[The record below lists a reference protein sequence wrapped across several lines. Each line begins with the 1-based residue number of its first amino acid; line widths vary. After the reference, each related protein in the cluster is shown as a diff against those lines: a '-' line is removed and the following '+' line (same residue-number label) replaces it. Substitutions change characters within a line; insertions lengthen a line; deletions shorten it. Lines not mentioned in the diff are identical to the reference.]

1 MNKVFKV
8 IWSEARNAYV
18 VVSEIAK
25 NHGSKSCSTKKLLTM
40 LIATGVMT
48 CASMAPAM
56 AANPAPDDLNVTIGK
71 GAHVSV
77 WNSVS
82 GQTISGDI
90 AVGPNAHAWNGEYTY
105 RNKYARIGSKEYLL
119 DFGQGGVVGAES
131 IFGVPYKYKVA
142 DGSKIAGSIAIG
154 KNTVARTGSVM
165 LGDHSYTGKLGDIE
179 INPANAMTY
188 NDGIYSTT
196 LGAGAY
202 NSGSL
207 AAVTGALSIA
217 SGSDTKNTGATIYG
231 SLNSIESATSSSS
244 YSGVASS
251 VLGFANKTQN
261 ANAALIWGTGN
272 EVTNSIEKVSI
283 DTNWNNVSVAEAQQ
297 KAIEAMQSSDYAGG
311 SVMAIGGGNKADY
324 AKYSQLTGVQN
335 KVTGT
340 AKDGAKY
347 DFVNGYQNTVTNASD
362 VTVIGIKNEV
372 TADGNKVIGDN
383 HKVIGKDNVIF
394 GSADA
399 DKVTETTVNNAVVLG
414 HNAKVTGEGG
424 VALGSGSVADR
435 ANAVSVGSKDAE
447 RQIIN
452 VKAGVKDT
460 DAVNVSQLKDVKAE
474 AGKHTQVKAGTNVGI
489 VPSETDGTHV
499 YTVNADGTT
508 VSGDSNVV
516 VTAGE
521 KDANNVTNYGVK
533 LNKDL
538 QGIESVSNGAAR
550 LALSGATGTA
560 GLINGKGAS
569 VFLMNDSTVINGVV
583 GIDKTGKISRVAN
596 GEVSS
601 TSTDAINGSQL
612 HQTNQNVAQNAA
624 DIATNKA
631 NIAQNAADIATN
643 KADIATNKAN
653 IEKNAAD
660 ITQNKADIAQN
671 KADIKNLDNR
681 VTDVEEVAKK
691 HTTVTKGD
699 NIVVSEDTNA
709 DGGKEY
715 KVALKNDITLAG
727 DAGDFVSISGSK
739 GTIWASG
746 SVAAGNVVMDGAT
759 ATVSGLSNKTTAY
772 DGFANGKGK
781 AATEEQLKEVA
792 TEAGKHSVVTE
803 GANITVTPEQAEDGR
818 MQYNVALKNDIKLA
832 GDNDYTYVNI
842 SGSKGSVW
850 ASSSVAAGNVIM
862 DGTTATVSGLGNT
875 TTAYDGFATTGKAAT
890 EEQLKEVATEA
901 GKHSKVV
908 NGNNTNVEETT
919 VDGQKVYKVNLNKDI
934 MLGDLTGKNVS
945 ISGTNGTI
953 ETTGYIATK
962 DRVYADKGAK
972 LADIDV
978 TGNKISNGASSI
990 VLDGSNVKV
999 NDKVTIDQNGN
1010 IAGVNSLQTNALNS
1024 KYNLSV
1030 GTMAENGI
1038 MPFFVNS
1045 TGDFYAAHNKF
1056 HVDKDGKVTA
1066 TAGEI
1071 GNVVLQNGVYYGHST
1086 LQDGSLLLT
1095 DDNGNHSYIDAK
1107 SAKLGKVTVAED
1119 GKISGVAAGAITAD
1133 STDAVNGSQ
1142 LHAVATEAGKHS
1154 KVVNGNNTN
1163 VEETTVDG
1171 QKVYKVNLNKDIMLG
1186 DLTGKNVSIS
1196 GTNGTI
1202 ETTGYIATKDRVYAD
1217 KGAKLADIDVTGN
1230 KISNGASSIVLDGSN
1245 VKVNDK
1251 VTIDQNGNIAGVNS
1265 LQTNALNS
1273 KYNLSVG
1280 TMAENGIMPFFV
1292 NSTGDFYAAHN
1303 KFHVDKDGKVTATAG
1318 EIGNVVLQNG
1328 VYTGHSALRDGELFV
1343 GDASGNYSQITT
1355 KGAKLGK
1362 VTVAEDGKISGVVA
1376 GAVTADSTDAVN
1388 GSQLHA
1394 VATEAGKHS
1403 KVVNGSNI
1411 NVEET
1416 DVDGQK
1422 IYKVNLNKD
1431 IMLGDL
1437 TGKYVNISGTNGTI
1451 ETTGYIATKD
1461 RVYADKGAKLADID
1475 VTGNKISNGA
1485 SSIVLDGS
1493 NVKVNDKVTIDQN
1506 GKISGV
1512 AAGEISKTSTD
1523 AINGSQLNQTNENVA
1538 QNKADIAQNKADIA
1552 QNKADIAQNKADI
1565 AQNKADIA
1573 TNKADIAQ
1581 NKADIAQNKT
1591 DIKNLDNRVTNVEE
1605 LAKKHTTVTAGDNI
1619 TVAETTNADGGKE
1632 YKVAL
1637 NKDISVDSVKAGD
1650 TTITD
1655 KGLEI
1660 KDGPSVTKD
1669 GINAGNKKITGVAK
1683 GEADTDAVNYGQLKE
1698 TNNHIDRVENQVVS
1712 NTNRINQLGSRVN
1725 KVGAGAAALA
1735 ALHPMDFDPDDK
1747 LTFSAGY
1754 GNYGGENAAAIGA
1767 YYRPDE
1773 KVMFSVGGTVGNG
1786 ENMVNAGVSFSL
1798 DRTNHVSNSR
1808 TAMAREILDLRAE
1821 VTELKAMVAKGG
1833 LGSIAEDKMKIFP
1846 DVAEN
1851 HWAYEYVGKLAAAG
1865 IIEGYP
1871 DGNFSGDRM
1880 MSRYEFA
1887 AMLYRAMQKGAQLDS
1902 KIINEF
1908 APEMGRIRVDRIS
1921 GEDGDRNKI
1930 ERVRVNAV
1938 KGERDHYG
1946 NKIAKAEAKA
1956 K

>member
-56 AANPAPDDLNVTIGK
+56 ADNPAPNDKNIAIGSGASTNTYNYNNVYGDKPIT
-71 GAHVSV
+71 
-77 WNSVS
+77 
-82 GQTISGDI
+82 GDI
-90 AVGPNAHAWNGEYTY
+90 AIGQKAYAWNGGYNEGQDIYIGTHEYY
-105 RNKYARIGSKEYLL
+105 M
-119 DFGQGGVVGAES
+119 DFGQGGIVLDHSTWRKA
-131 IFGVPYKYKVA
+131 YYKVV
-142 DGSKIAGSIAIG
+142 DGSKVAGSIAIG
-154 KNTVARTGSVM
+154 KNSVARTGSTI
-165 LGDHSYTGKLGDIE
+165 LGDH
-179 INPANAMTY
+179 TY
-188 NDGIYSTT
+188 NGKIGDTEIKSNTNYMNIQPAVFSTT
-196 LGAGAY
+196 IGSNTYNAGT
-202 NSGSL
+202 L
-207 AAVTGALSIA
+207 ATVTGAFSIA
-217 SGSDTKNTGATIYG
+217 SSQFNGSGNTNTVTYGAQNTGATIYG
-231 SLNSIESATSSSS
+231 SMNSIESATSNDWRTKG

-251 VLGFANKTQN
+251 VLGFANRTQN

-272 EVTNSIEKVSI
+272 EVTNSIEAVTGVDFTKWNSMSVS
-283 DTNWNNVSVAEAQQ
+283 EAQ
-297 KAIEAMQSSDYAGG
+297 KDAIKAMQSNQYAGG
-311 SVMAIGGGNKADY
+311 SVLAIGGGNKADY
-324 AKYSQLTGVQN
+324 ATYSELTGVQN

-340 AKDGAKY
+340 AEDGAKY
-347 DFVNGYQNTVTNASD
+347 DLVNGYQNTVENASH

-383 HKVIGKDNVIF
+383 HQVSGKDNVII
-394 GSADA
+394 GSADEL
-399 DKVTETTVNNAVVLG
+399 TETTVNDAVVLG

-424 VALGSGSVADR
+424 VALGAGSVASTAAGERGYGADGKTD
-435 ANAVSVGSKDAE
+435 ATWQATKGAVSVGGNGAT
-447 RQIIN
+447 RQITNVAAGTADTDAVNVAQLKAATENAGWNLSTGKEITNPTKVKSGAIVDFSGDDENITVSKEETDFATLVN
-452 VKAGVKDT
+452 VKLNRNLNVDSVQAGDYFMNSNMGIGFGGEAYITQSGLNANDKVITNVAAGVYNTDAVNVGQLKEVEEVAANANKGWNLSTNGVATEATNVAPGEYVDFSGDKNISVSHDGTKVQVELNKDLVGIETISNGDAKLTLGGLATELTNGQGASVKLFGDATIINGKVNVYNDGRIAGVAAGINDT
-460 DAVNVSQLKDVKAE
+460 DAVNVSQLKNSAWKLAANGVLTEAEDVKA
-474 AGKHTQVKAGTNVGI
+474 GDYV
-489 VPSETDGTHV
+489 DF
-499 YTVNADGTT
+499 
-508 VSGDSNVV
+508 SGDQNVSV
-516 VTAGE
+516 S
-521 KDANNVTNYGVK
+521 KDAKDGVK
-533 LNKDL
+533 TVKVELNKDL
-538 QGIESVSNGAAR
+538 VGIETISNDGAS
-550 LALSGATGTA
+550 LTLNGTA
-560 GLINGKGAS
+560 TELTNGKGA
-569 VFLMNDSTVINGVV
+569 
-583 GIDKTGKISRVAN
+583 A
-596 GEVSS
+596 
-601 TSTDAINGSQL
+601 
-612 HQTNQNVAQNAA
+612 
-624 DIATNKA
+624 
-631 NIAQNAADIATN
+631 
-643 KADIATNKAN
+643 
-653 IEKNAAD
+653 
-660 ITQNKADIAQN
+660 
-671 KADIKNLDNR
+671 
-681 VTDVEEVAKK
+681 
-691 HTTVTKGD
+691 
-699 NIVVSEDTNA
+699 
-709 DGGKEY
+709 
-715 KVALKNDITLAG
+715 ITLFG
-727 DAGDFVSISGSK
+727 DTTTINNKVTVYNDGRISG
-739 GTIWASG
+739 
-746 SVAAGNVVMDGAT
+746 VAAGINDTDAVNVSQLKAVG
-759 ATVSGLSNKTTAY
+759 TTANM
-772 DGFANGKGK
+772 GWNLATNG
-781 AATEEQLKEVA
+781 VA
-792 TEAGKHSVVTE
+792 TEAT
-803 GANITVTPEQAEDGR
+803 
-818 MQYNVALKNDIKLA
+818 NVKP
-832 GDNDYTYVNI
+832 GDFVDFSGDKNI
-842 SGSKGSVW
+842 SVSH
-850 ASSSVAAGNVIM
+850 
-862 DGTTATVSGLGNT
+862 DGT
-875 TTAYDGFATTGKAAT
+875 
-890 EEQLKEVATEA
+890 
-901 GKHSKVV
+901 KVQV
-908 NGNNTNVEETT
+908 
-919 VDGQKVYKVNLNKDI
+919 KLNE
-934 MLGDLTGKNVS
+934 N
-945 ISGTNGTI
+945 
-953 ETTGYIATK
+953 
-962 DRVYADKGAK
+962 
-972 LADIDV
+972 IDV
-978 TGNKISNGASSI
+978 
-990 VLDGSNVKV
+990 
-999 NDKVTIDQNGN
+999 
-1010 IAGVNSLQTNALNS
+1010 NSVQTNALNS

-1071 GNVVLQNGVYYGHST
+1071 GNVVLQNGVYYGHSA
-1086 LQDGSLLLT
+1086 LRDGELFVGDAS
-1095 DDNGNHSYIDAK
+1095 GNYSQITTK
-1107 SAKLGKVTVAED
+1107 GAKLGKVTVAED

-1154 KVVNGNNTN
+1154 KVVNGSNIN
-1163 VEETTVDG
+1163 VEEFDNDG
-1171 QKVYKVNLNKDIMLG
+1171 QKIYKVNLNKDIMLG
-1186 DLTGKNVSIS
+1186 DLTGKYVNIS

-1217 KGAKLADIDVTGN
+1217 KGAKLADIDVTGD

-1265 LQTNALNS
+1265 IQTNALNA

-1280 TMAENGIMPFFV
+1280 TANENGIMPFFV
-1292 NSTGDFYAAHN
+1292 NSNGAFYGAN
-1303 KFHVDKDGKVTATAG
+1303 NNFSVDKDGKVTATAG

-1362 VTVAEDGKISGVVA
+1362 VTVAEDGKISGVAA

-1475 VTGNKISNGA
+1475 VTGDKISNGA

-1538 QNKADIAQNKADIA
+1538 ALDKRVTDNEAAIKKNQAAIEKNAN
-1552 QNKADIAQNKADI
+1552 
-1565 AQNKADIA
+1565 DIA
-1573 TNKADIAQ
+1573 TNKANIEKNANDIAT
-1581 NKADIAQNKT
+1581 NKANIEKNAADISK
-1591 DIKNLDNRVTNVEE
+1591 LDTRVTNVEA

-1619 TVAETTNADGGKE
+1619 TVTEDTNKDGGKE

-1637 NKDISVDSVKAGD
+1637 SKDITVDSVKAGD

-1669 GINAGNKKITGVAK
+1669 GIYAGDKKITGVAK
-1683 GEADTDAVNYGQLKE
+1683 GEADTDAVNYGQLKD
-1698 TNNHIDRVENQVVS
+1698 TNNHIDRVENQVVN
-1712 NTNRINQLGSRVN
+1712 NTNRINKLGSRVN

-1773 KVMFSVGGTVGNG
+1773 KVMFSVAGTVGNG
-1786 ENMVNAGVSFSL
+1786 ENMVNAGVSFAL

-1808 TAMAREILDLRAE
+1808 TALAREVIDLRGQLAVMGAKMAKME
-1821 VTELKAMVAKGG
+1821 KAFGMLDETKTK
-1833 LGSIAEDKMKIFP
+1833 LFP
-1846 DVAEN
+1846 DVPAN
-1851 HWAYEYVGKLAAAG
+1851 HWAYEYIAKLAG
-1865 IIEGYP
+1865 NGYIEGYP
-1871 DGNFSGDRM
+1871 DGNFGGDRLM
-1880 MSRYEFA
+1880 TRYEFA
-1887 AMLYRAMQKGAQLDS
+1887 AMLYRAIENGAALEE
-1902 KIINEF
+1902 KIIKEF
-1908 APEMGRIRVDRIS
+1908 EPELGRIRVDRIS
-1921 GEDGDRNKI
+1921 GEDGDRDKI
-1930 ERVRVNAV
+1930 ERVRVNDT

-1946 NKIAKAEAKA
+1946 NKLAK
-1956 K
+1956 